1 MVIELLEYQ
10 ERMKKT
16 KERMATK
23 GIEVL
28 LVTDPANMN
37 YLTGY
42 DGWSFY
48 VDQILAIFDDEEQ
61 PIWIGRTADA
71 NGAKVTTWLYH
82 ENIIPY
88 PDTYVQSDVRHP
100 MDFVAEILTQ
110 IGQDKR
116 KIGVEMDNYYFSAK
130 CFQQLVKGLPNA
142 TFIDATLL
150 VNWVRLIKSPR
161 EIELIQRAAVI
172 AKHSMLEGIEM
183 VDEGVRGCDV
193 AAKISYTQLSGTAQ
207 YGGDYPAIVP
217 LLPAGERTSTPH
229 LTWTDEPY
237 RKGEN
242 VILELAGCYKRYH
255 APIARTVQIGQPTA
269 NMKNLS
275 NIVIEGLNACLNF
288 IKPGVTCEEVEANW
302 RQTVEK
308 YGVTKE
314 SRLGYSM
321 GLNYPPDWGE
331 HTASIR
337 KGDKTI
343 LLPNMT
349 FHLIPAIWSE
359 GDSFEISESFRVTP
373 TGCEPLVD
381 LPRELVIKDGMTF
394 EKLNP
399 VI

>member
-1 MVIELLEYQ
+1 
-10 ERMKKT
+10 
-16 KERMATK
+16 MAAS

-71 NGAKVTTWLYH
+71 NGAKVTTWLYQ
-82 ENIIPY
+82 ENIIAY
-88 PDTYVQSDVRHP
+88 PDQYVQSDVRHP

-116 KIGVEMDNYYFSAK
+116 NIGVEMDNYYFSAK

-142 TFIDATLL
+142 TFMDATLL
-150 VNWVRLIKSPR
+150 VNWVRLIKSSA
-161 EIELIQRAAVI
+161 EIELIKRAAVI
-172 AKHSMLEGIEM
+172 SRQAMVAGIEM
-183 VDEGVRGCDV
+183 VNEGVRGCDV
-193 AAKISYTQLSGTAQ
+193 AAKISHEQLSGTSQ
-207 YGGDYPAIVP
+207 FGGDYPAIVP
-217 LLPAGERTSTPH
+217 LLPSGERTSTPH

-237 RKGEN
+237 QKGET
-242 VILELAGCYKRYH
+242 VIIELAGCYKRYH
-255 APIARTVQIGQPTA
+255 APLARTVHIGQPTP

-275 NIVIEGLNACLNF
+275 DIVVEGLNECLNF
-288 IKPGVTCEEVEANW
+288 IKPGVTCEEVEQVW
-302 RQTVEK
+302 RNTVDK

-359 GDSFEISESFRVTP
+359 GDSFEVSESFRVTSS
-373 TGCEPLVD
+373 GCESLVH
-381 LPRELVIKDGMTF
+381 LPRGLVIKEDGMAF
-394 EKLNP
+394 ETLNP